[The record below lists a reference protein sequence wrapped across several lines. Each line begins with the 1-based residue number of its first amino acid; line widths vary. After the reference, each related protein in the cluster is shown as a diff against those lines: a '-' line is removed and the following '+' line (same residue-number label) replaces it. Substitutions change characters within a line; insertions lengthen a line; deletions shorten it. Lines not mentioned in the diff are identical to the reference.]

1 MPPKADINRSG
12 SENTDFPSVC
22 ENCLPENP
30 YVQMIKENYGAECKI
45 CTRPFTV
52 FKWMP
57 DRNSRYKKTNICLTC
72 ARLKNCCQCC
82 MLDLSFG
89 LPIVVRDA
97 ALKLVAQGPSSEI
110 NKQYYAQNNE
120 NALTDG
126 QIPEEY
132 EKTDSAAR
140 DLLKRLATSEPYYK
154 RPRRQREDGS
164 GGGSGIMNRS
174 GPGPIRTRGGGHGG
188 RGGSRGGRGGIKN
201 LPSAAQLPPGPQDIE
216 PPADKSITS
225 LFLLGVEDDLAEH
238 AIRTFFSAF
247 GQIRSIVCV
256 HHSHCAFVN
265 FQTRAGAEAAAESCQ
280 GKAVIAGC
288 PLRIT
293 WGKPRPL
300 GTIDRAQAA
309 AIARGGGKNA
319 SGGSSAGGA
328 AATEDTNQSEFDAME
343 PMRPPGSTE
352 DTPLYPSQRPE

>member
-12 SENTDFPSVC
+12 SESTDFPSVC

-52 FKWMP
+52 FKWLP

-110 NKQYYAQNNE
+110 NKQYYAQNTE
-120 NALTDG
+120 NHLTEG

-154 RPRRQREDGS
+154 RPRRNRDDGS
-164 GGGSGIMNRS
+164 GGITNRS
-174 GPGPIRTRGGGHGG
+174 GPGPIRTRGGSGDKSKGG
-188 RGGSRGGRGGIKN
+188 RGSGGGGRGPIRN
-201 LPSAAQLPPGPQDIE
+201 FPSAAQLPAGPQDIE
-216 PPADKSITS
+216 PPADISITS

-238 AIRTFFSAF
+238 SIRTFFSAF

-256 HHSHCAFVN
+256 HHSRCAFVN

-280 GKAVIAGC
+280 GKAIIAGC
-288 PLRIT
+288 PLRIM

-300 GTIDRAQAA
+300 GNIDRSQVTAMAKKSSPNA
-309 AIARGGGKNA
+309 GKFTDHGNPN
-319 SGGSSAGGA
+319 SQDQEKS
-328 AATEDTNQSEFDAME
+328 NLDAME
-343 PMRPPGSTE
+343 PLVPPGSGDE
-352 DTPLYPSQRPE
+352 GFLYPSQIPE

>member
-12 SENTDFPSVC
+12 SESTDFPSVC

-30 YVQMIKENYGAECKI
+30 YVQMIKENYGAE
-45 CTRPFTV
+45 F
-52 FKWMP
+52 
-57 DRNSRYKKTNICLTC
+57 
-72 ARLKNCCQCC
+72 
-82 MLDLSFG
+82 
-89 LPIVVRDA
+89 VRDA

-110 NKQYYAQNNE
+110 NKQYYAQNTE
-120 NALTDG
+120 NHLTEG

-154 RPRRQREDGS
+154 RPRRNRDEGS
-164 GGGSGIMNRS
+164 GGISSKS
-174 GPGPIRTRGGGHGG
+174 GPGPIRTRGGGNNRARGGG
-188 RGGSRGGRGGIKN
+188 RGAIRN
-201 LPSAAQLPPGPQDIE
+201 LPSTAQLPPGPQDIE
-216 PPADKSITS
+216 PPMDKSITS

-256 HHSHCAFVN
+256 HHSRSAFVN

-280 GKAVIAGC
+280 GKAIIAGC
-288 PLRIT
+288 PLRIM

-300 GTIDRAQAA
+300 GNLDRAQVSAMTRPISKQPGQGVSNA
-309 AIARGGGKNA
+309 EGHDGEETTANAI
-319 SGGSSAGGA
+319 
-328 AATEDTNQSEFDAME
+328 E
-343 PMRPPGSTE
+343 PMRPPGTG
-352 DTPLYPSQRPE
+352 DDGFLYPSQRPE

>member
-12 SENTDFPSVC
+12 SESTDFPSVC

-52 FKWMP
+52 FKWLP

-110 NKQYYAQNNE
+110 NKQYYAQNTE
-120 NALTDG
+120 NHLTDG

-140 DLLKRLATSEPYYK
+140 DLLKRLAASEPYYK
-154 RPRRQREDGS
+154 RPRRNRDDTQA
-164 GGGSGIMNRS
+164 GIATKT
-174 GPGPIRTRGGGHGG
+174 GPGPIRTRGSMADRNRTGG
-188 RGGSRGGRGGIKN
+188 RGPGRSF
-201 LPSAAQLPPGPQDIE
+201 PSHAQLPAGPQDVE

-238 AIRTFFSAF
+238 SIRTFFSAF

-256 HHSHCAFVN
+256 HHSRCAFVN

-280 GKAVIAGC
+280 GKAIIAGC
-288 PLRIT
+288 PLRIM

-300 GTIDRAQAA
+300 GNIDRAQVTAMVKTGSQTGLKA
-309 AIARGGGKNA
+309 KDDSESHESSGKEMA
-319 SGGSSAGGA
+319 L
-328 AATEDTNQSEFDAME
+328 TDAME
-343 PMRPPGSTE
+343 PMGPPGSSNE
-352 DTPLYPSQRPE
+352 GFLYPSQIPE